1 MTLDQFNQAE
11 VVGAKLGD
19 AFNELYLLSNI
30 SPRGEASPNDR
41 PRLEAV
47 LIDIRAAEAAMV
59 KLFMLIRLPHTNAET
74 H

>member
-59 KLFMLIRLPHTNAET
+59 KLLED
-74 H
+74 